1 MTRKFETPEEAPAK
15 RLEGRMQK
23 VSLVVSLAGLGLM
36 GFGLIDMLVSGDS
49 FALPGIAVVALQR
62 LVFLKPVS
70 PPGLALAS
78 AGILLLGLLP
88 TMRVL
93 LALWLYVRTRDL
105 FGALFGAVVLLE
117 LLLSIHLG
125 R

>member
-1 MTRKFETPEEAPAK
+1 MTAKFETPEEAPAK
-15 RLEGRMQK
+15 RLEGRLQK

-36 GFGLIDMLVSGDS
+36 GFGLIDMLVSGDA
-49 FALPGIAVVALQR
+49 FALPGFPVVELQR
-62 LVFLKPVS
+62 LVFFKPAS
-70 PPGLALAS
+70 STGLALAS

-93 LALWLYVRTRDL
+93 LALCLYVRTRDL
-105 FGALFGAVVLLE
+105 LSTLFGAVVLLE